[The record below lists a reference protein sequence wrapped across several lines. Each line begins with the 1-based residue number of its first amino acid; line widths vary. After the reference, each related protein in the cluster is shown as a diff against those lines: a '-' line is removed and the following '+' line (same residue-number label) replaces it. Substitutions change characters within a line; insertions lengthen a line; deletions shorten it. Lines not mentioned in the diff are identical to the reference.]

1 MKVNYDYA
9 KLPKDRINE
18 VLKEF
23 IDDVSYD
30 AKRAYEEILTC
41 ARELVE
47 YHEGQSQKAMG
58 LYEHLLGYGPI
69 DYPYK

>member
-9 KLPKDRINE
+9 KLPKERITE

-23 IDDVSYD
+23 IDDESYD

-41 ARELVE
+41 DRELVE
-47 YHEGQSQKAMG
+47 FHEGQSQKAMG

>member
-9 KLPKDRINE
+9 KLPKERITE

-23 IDDVSYD
+23 IDDESYD

-58 LYEHLLGYGPI
+58 
-69 DYPYK
+69 